1 MSATKK
7 NWSTKNIRLASVL
20 FLFITIAFFFSFAT
34 SSHAITITGTETITT
49 NSSASYS
56 TADCNGTVSWN
67 ITGTGASINSNGVLT
82 TGPASCGGI
91 TITASCSDGTIEK
104 KEIRITN
111 SGQWIKIT
119 ECGTDSAT
127 YCHAGE
133 VIGKYWYHTYYC
145 YTSPSACQTATSCP
159 IYTYVGCNCTP
170 STCWVKY
177 SAIYE
182 WQCPAVCTS
191 GQTIPC
197 YSGAGGTQGVGICKA
212 GTQTCTNGQWGA
224 CQGEVTPV
232 AEICGDGKDN
242 NCDGQTDEGCCG
254 YTIPNVPSL
263 IPQCDTRW
271 PNIKYDNTQKTICKK
286 GCAMSSLTMLMN
298 SMGCY
303 TDLLTVN
310 GCSECFVGA
319 GSVDWEK
326 ILGAFCPSVS
336 YIDSKT
342 FSKDAPQPFK
352 QFIDSVQLK
361 QDMENGYRYILWVK
375 SPTGSQCG
383 HFVFLKGISE
393 DCNKLEV
400 IDPANTY
407 TAITKICGYRK
418 FK

>member
-1 MSATKK
+1 VIKSKALK
-7 NWSTKNIRLASVL
+7 NQTRWIYLLVL
-20 FLFITIAFFFSFAT
+20 FVCLQSFFVSSVYGVDFSCPGGQWVLT
-34 SSHAITITGTETITT
+34 SSTFPMCSLYSYGYTQCPTIEGDTQTINYYLQTSGSDCRIPGNTSVCWANCVGCIPLIT
-49 NSSASYS
+49 SLPH
-56 TADCNGTVSWN
+56 DC
-67 ITGTGASINSNGVLT
+67 LT
-82 TGPASCGGI
+82 TL
-91 TITASCSDGTIEK
+91 
-104 KEIRITN
+104 
-111 SGQWIKIT
+111 
-119 ECGTDSAT
+119 
-127 YCHAGE
+127 
-133 VIGKYWYHTYYC
+133 
-145 YTSPSACQTATSCP
+145 
-159 IYTYVGCNCTP
+159 
-170 STCWVKY
+170 STCTYFAGQKTY
-177 SAIYE
+177 K
-182 WQCPAVCTS
+182 WQCPAVCTA
-191 GQTIPC
+191 GQTKPC
-197 YSGAGGTQGVGICKA
+197 PYTGPAGTENVGECKA
-212 GTQTCTNGQWGA
+212 GTQTCVNGQWGA
-224 CQGEVTPV
+224 CVGEVLPQ
-232 AEICGDGKDN
+232 AEICGNDKDE
-242 NCDGQTDEGCCG
+242 NCDGQKDEGCCG
-254 YTIPNVPSL
+254 YTIPNVPSP

-352 QFIDSVQLK
+352 QFIDPVQLK
-361 QDMENGYRYILWVK
+361 QDMKNGYRYILWVK